1 MIRVPK
7 DVTLINTNAGLTAG
21 AIYGFSNRV
30 KKAFLLCGKGFF
42 RFFLTK
48 RKKYNKI
55 SKNGC
60 VFAFFFVYMGRRA
73 KE

>member
-30 KKAFLLCGKGFF
+30 KKGGCLKTSPILQAIKQPLFVF
-42 RFFLTK
+42 
-48 RKKYNKI
+48 YN
-55 SKNGC
+55 
-60 VFAFFFVYMGRRA
+60 
-73 KE
+73 

>member
-7 DVTLINTNAGLTAG
+7 DVTLINTNAGLTTG

-42 RFFLTK
+42 
-48 RKKYNKI
+48 Y
-55 SKNGC
+55 
-60 VFAFFFVYMGRRA
+60 AFS
-73 KE
+73 